1 MADLNQA
8 NPQYDNGA
16 ANHVRCAV
24 SFANPRLPPDAG
36 TNVQCQFALLR
47 STFSTHSG

>member
-1 MADLNQA
+1 MADLDQA

-16 ANHVRCAV
+16 ANH
-24 SFANPRLPPDAG
+24 RLPPDAG
-36 TNVQCQFALLR
+36 INVQCQFALLR

>member
-1 MADLNQA
+1 MADLDQA
-8 NPQYDNGA
+8 ALQYINGA

-24 SFANPRLPPDAG
+24 GFANPRFPPDAG
-36 TNVQCQFALLR
+36 INVQCQFALLR